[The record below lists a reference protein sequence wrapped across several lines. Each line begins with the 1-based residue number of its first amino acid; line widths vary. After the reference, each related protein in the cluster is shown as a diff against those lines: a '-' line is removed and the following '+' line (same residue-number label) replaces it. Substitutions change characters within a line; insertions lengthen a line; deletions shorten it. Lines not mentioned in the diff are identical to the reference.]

1 MTLSR
6 QLILVLLCVIL
17 ILFGGMFGLNLKH
30 VQNLLSRQMEVQ
42 TQNSAD
48 SLALSLKKY
57 LANNDIQGAETFVD
71 GFFNHGFYQKLSV
84 TDAHKQQSI
93 IERSRP
99 RAINE
104 VPDWFVEIIPL
115 HAPVKKADVLFY
127 NSGHRQRNVIFL
139 EARSSHAY
147 EQLWLATQKWVMLSA
162 VLIILG
168 TLLLIYLI
176 RWQLSPLRAIEGQAI
191 AISRREFL
199 INDQIPQARELSRI
213 VLAMNS
219 MSDKLKHFIDELTEK
234 AEKLLRETRIDALT
248 GLMNRQ
254 TFMDNLHAVMN
265 ENGVI
270 GMIHV
275 HNLGH
280 INDTHGYPTGNELLC
295 ALAKILR
302 SEKELYAEAFTGR
315 ISGSDFAIVT
325 PGLSM
330 KEFHNI
336 YKQLGSR
343 LESLSVPEGMGSLKV
358 IAGIASYD
366 QKQGMSKVLARA
378 NHALAIAT
386 HQEKAVAY
394 LGDDQELLAT
404 SSTNWGRLIDHVMR
418 DGSIKLTSQ
427 DVIDPDGK
435 TLFRCLLAKPE
446 LPAEKDIHTAG
457 FIAMAERL
465 GRASEFDRLVISKIF
480 QHASS
485 HSDGFPWAIKLLA
498 SSWYDEGFQEWFLG
512 LLKQYPSVS
521 DKLFITC
528 TEASLIR
535 DVTISRKNIDC
546 IRQLGGR
553 IIMDHF
559 GGELNSFAALR
570 QLKPDYIK
578 LDGSYIRDIIE
589 NDDHKMFLGIVTNIA
604 HGLDIGVITEH
615 VESVEIKLILNQ
627 IDIDAFQGYAIS
639 QVKLL
644 EP

>member
-6 QLILVLLCVIL
+6 QLILTLLCLIL

-30 VQNLLSRQMEVQ
+30 VQNLLSRQMEAQ

-48 SLALSLKKY
+48 SLALSLKEY
-57 LANNDIQGAETFVD
+57 LAYNDIEGAKTFVD

-84 TDAHKQQSI
+84 TDARNKKTI
-93 IERSRP
+93 IVRSHP

-104 VPDWFVEIIPL
+104 VPDWFVEMIPL
-115 HAPVKKADVLFY
+115 HAPVKKAEVLFY
-127 NSGHRQRNVIFL
+127 DSGHRQRHLVLL

-147 EQLWLATQKWVMLSA
+147 EQLWLTTKKWFILS
-162 VLIILG
+162 VLLIVTG

-176 RWQLSPLRAIEGQAI
+176 RWQLSPLRAIEEQAI
-191 AISRREFL
+191 AISRREFST
-199 INDQIPQARELSRI
+199 NHQMPRARELGRV

-219 MSDKLKHFIDELTEK
+219 MSEKLKRFIDELTEK
-234 AEKLLRETRIDALT
+234 AEKLLRETRIDLLT

-254 TFMDNLHAVMN
+254 TFMDSLHAVMN

-270 GMIHV
+270 GIIHV

-280 INDTHGYPTGNELLC
+280 INDMHGYPAGNELLR
-295 ALAKILR
+295 ALAEVLR
-302 SEKELYAEAFTGR
+302 KEKELYAEAFTGR

-330 KEFHNI
+330 KEFLNI
-336 YKQLGSR
+336 YKQLESR
-343 LESLSVPEGMGSLKV
+343 LASLSVPEGKENPKI

-366 QKQGMSKVLARA
+366 QKQGMSKILAKA
-378 NHALAIAT
+378 NHALAMAM
-386 HQEKAVAY
+386 HQEKTAVY
-394 LGDDQELLAT
+394 LGDDREPLPI
-404 SSTNWGRLIDHVMR
+404 SSTDWGGLIDNIIR

-427 DVIDPDGK
+427 DVKDPEGK
-435 TLFRCLLAKPE
+435 ILFRCLLARPE
-446 LPAEKDIHTAG
+446 LPGEKDVHTAS

-465 GRASEFDRLVISKIF
+465 GRASEFDQLVIGKIF

-485 HSDGFPWAIKLLA
+485 HSDSFSWAIKLLA
-498 SSWYDEGFQEWFLG
+498 SSWYDEGFQEWLLG
-512 LLKQYPSVS
+512 LLKQYSSVS
-521 DKLFITC
+521 GNMFITC

-535 DVTISRKNIDC
+535 DVAASKKHIDC
-546 IRQLGGR
+546 IRQSGGR

-559 GGELNSFAALR
+559 GGELNSFTALR

-615 VESVEIKLILNQ
+615 VESDDIKSMLKQ

-639 QVKLL
+639 QVELL
-644 EP
+644 ES